1 MNAFIDTSSLFK
13 KYAQERNSEEFDKT
27 IQKLNEI
34 IVSPTTLIELHKSVK
49 NRLKNKLITEDESR
63 GVLNE
68 IHRDYPFFQIVEWS
82 PALEKT
88 AISLVSKYD
97 LKTLDSIQLSCA
109 VISAADQFITS
120 DIQLSKA
127 AKKEIKHVLFIG

>member
-1 MNAFIDTSSLFK
+1 MNAFVDTSSLFK
-13 KYAQERNSEEFDKT
+13 KYVQESSSEEFDKI

-49 NRLKNKLITEDESR
+49 NRLKDKLITEDESR
-63 GVLNE
+63 DILNE
-68 IHRDYPFFQIVEWS
+68 IQRDYPFFQVVEWS
-82 PALEKT
+82 TVLEKT
-88 AISLVSKYD
+88 AIYLVGKYD

-109 VISAADQFITS
+109 IISAPDQFITS
-120 DIQLSKA
+120 DLQLSKA